1 MVGVLV
7 EEMMGEVVGC
17 LELTAGYCLQH
28 SAGKT
33 RDAGKWEF
41 EDVKGSELVYKAD
54 LCRA

>member
-1 MVGVLV
+1 MGVVV

-28 SAGKT
+28 SSGKT

-54 LCRA
+54 HCRA